1 MNREKFFAA
10 LAGIDEAHIAEALC
24 YTPEASCGSSERI
37 VHLKKKRIITFA
49 LAAALILALGVTAY
63 AAYDVISTPEA
74 AEKVA
79 REQIAQ
85 WCDLGLLNPNV
96 QFEGSADAIVEI
108 EAEQGG
114 SVWYG
119 RLFPHS
125 FDVRWYFGDRKYGC
139 NLNVDTLGGKIT
151 YLDLFADA
159 DEDAVP
165 TGEIELTI
173 GPDGETKTFYYYEN
187 YPDLLPANQ
196 TVDGFCSALA
206 QYWGY
211 GSYRLAD
218 KGDPIY
224 TEDYAAHFSA
234 VDGSTR
240 MLDVPWDMSGL
251 CSLAVYF
258 DGDAE
263 GAPVY
268 IGIMQYPGYVGM
280 DVGIRHPVG

>member
-1 MNREKFFAA
+1 MNPLTLLRAMNGIHEEDVIMAGKHYYEKDKKTVPIRAKRLVAFAVA
-10 LAGIDEAHIAEALC
+10 AVLMLSLGIA
-24 YTPEASCGSSERI
+24 
-37 VHLKKKRIITFA
+37 
-49 LAAALILALGVTAY
+49 AY
-63 AAYDVISTPEA
+63 ATYNAVSTPEA

-85 WCDLGLLNPNV
+85 WRELGLLNPKV
-96 QFEGSADAIVEI
+96 QFEGEADAVVEI
-108 EAEQGG
+108 EEEQGG
-114 SVWYG
+114 SAWYG

-139 NLNVDTLGGKIT
+139 NLNIDTLGGKIM

-165 TGEIELTI
+165 TGEIELTV

-187 YPDLLPANQ
+187 FDDLLPADQ
-196 TVDGFCSALA
+196 TVDGFCKALA
-206 QYWGY
+206 GYWGY
-211 GSYRLAD
+211 GGYRLAD
-218 KGDPIY
+218 RGDPVY
-224 TEDYAAHFSA
+224 TEDYAACFAS

-240 MLDVPWDMSGL
+240 MLDVPWDMSGR

-263 GAPVY
+263 GAPMY
-268 IGIMQYPGYVGM
+268 IEIMQYPGYVGM

>member
-1 MNREKFFAA
+1 MNSLTLLRAMNGIHEEDVIMAGKHFYEKDKKTVPIRTKRLVAFAIA
-10 LAGIDEAHIAEALC
+10 AVLMLSLGIA
-24 YTPEASCGSSERI
+24 
-37 VHLKKKRIITFA
+37 
-49 LAAALILALGVTAY
+49 AY
-63 AAYDVISTPEA
+63 AAYNAVSTPEA

-85 WCDLGLLNPNV
+85 WRELGLLNPKV
-96 QFEGSADAIVEI
+96 QFEGEADAVVEI
-108 EAEQGG
+108 EEEQGG
-114 SVWYG
+114 SAWYG

-125 FDVRWYFGDRKYGC
+125 FDVRWYFGERKYGC
-139 NLNVDTLGGKIT
+139 NLNIDTLGGKIM

-159 DEDAVP
+159 DKDAVP
-165 TGEIELTI
+165 TGEIELTV

-187 YPDLLPANQ
+187 FDDLLPADQ
-196 TVDGFCSALA
+196 TVDGFCKALA
-206 QYWGY
+206 GYWGY
-211 GSYRLAD
+211 AGYRLAD
-218 KGDPIY
+218 RGDPVY
-224 TEDYAAHFSA
+224 TEDYAACFGS

-240 MLDVPWDMSGL
+240 MLDVPWDMSGR

-268 IGIMQYPGYVGM
+268 IDIMQYPGYVGM

>member
-1 MNREKFFAA
+1 MNSLTLLRAMNGIHEEDVIMAGNHFYEKDKKTVPIRAKRLVAFAIA
-10 LAGIDEAHIAEALC
+10 AVLMLSLGLA
-24 YTPEASCGSSERI
+24 
-37 VHLKKKRIITFA
+37 
-49 LAAALILALGVTAY
+49 AY
-63 AAYDVISTPEA
+63 AAYNAVSTPEA

-85 WCDLGLLNPNV
+85 WRELGLLNPNV
-96 QFEGSADAIVEI
+96 QFEGEADTVVEI
-108 EAEQGG
+108 EEEQGG
-114 SVWYG
+114 SAWYG

-139 NLNVDTLGGKIT
+139 NLNIDTLGGKIM

-165 TGEIELTI
+165 TGEIELTV

-187 YPDLLPANQ
+187 FDDLLPADQ
-196 TVDGFCSALA
+196 TVDGFCKALA
-206 QYWGY
+206 GYWGY
-211 GSYRLAD
+211 GGYRLAD
-218 KGDPIY
+218 RGDPVY
-224 TEDYAAHFSA
+224 TEDYAACFGS

-240 MLDVPWDMSGL
+240 MLDVPWDMSGR

-263 GAPVY
+263 GAPMY
-268 IGIMQYPGYVGM
+268 IEIMQYPGYVGM

>member
-1 MNREKFFAA
+1 MAGKHFYEKDKKTVPIRAKRLVAFAVA
-10 LAGIDEAHIAEALC
+10 AVLMLSLGIA
-24 YTPEASCGSSERI
+24 
-37 VHLKKKRIITFA
+37 
-49 LAAALILALGVTAY
+49 AY
-63 AAYDVISTPEA
+63 AAYNAVSTPEA

-85 WCDLGLLNPNV
+85 WCELGLLNPKV
-96 QFEGSADAIVEI
+96 QFEGKADAVVEI
-108 EAEQGG
+108 EEEQGG
-114 SVWYG
+114 SAWYG

-139 NLNVDTLGGKIT
+139 NLNIDTLGGKIM
-151 YLDLFADA
+151 YLDLFAEA

-165 TGEIELTI
+165 TGEIELTV

-187 YPDLLPANQ
+187 FDDLLPADQ
-196 TVDGFCSALA
+196 TVDGFCKALA
-206 QYWGY
+206 GYWGY
-211 GSYRLAD
+211 GGYRLAD
-218 KGDPIY
+218 RGDPVY
-224 TEDYAAHFSA
+224 TEDYAACFGS

-240 MLDVPWDMSGL
+240 MLDVPWDMSGR

-263 GAPVY
+263 GAPMY
-268 IGIMQYPGYVGM
+268 IEIMQYPGYVGM

>member
-1 MNREKFFAA
+1 MNREKAFAA
-10 LAGIDEAHIAEALC
+10 LADISGEYISEALC
-24 YTPEASCGSSERI
+24 YSPAAASGPSERN
-37 VHLKKKRIITFA
+37 VYLKKKRIISFA
-49 LAAALILALGVTAY
+49 LAAVLMLSLGITAY
-63 AAYDVISTPEA
+63 ATYNAISTPEA

-85 WCDLGLLNPNV
+85 WRELGLLNPEV
-96 QFEGSADAIVEI
+96 DFEGEADKIVEI
-108 EAEQGG
+108 EEERGG
-114 SVWYG
+114 SAWYG

-139 NLNVDTLGGKIT
+139 NLNIDTLGGKIM
-151 YLDLFADA
+151 YIDLFAEA

-165 TGEIELTI
+165 TGEIELTV
-173 GPDGETKTFYYYEN
+173 GPDGEKKTFYYYEN
-187 YPDLLPANQ
+187 YGDLLPSDQ
-196 TVDGFCSALA
+196 TVDGFCKALA
-206 QYWGY
+206 GYWGY
-211 GSYRLAD
+211 GGYRLAGMD
-218 KGDPIY
+218 DPIY
-224 TEDYAAHFSA
+224 TEDYAAFFAS

-240 MLDVPWDMSGL
+240 MLDVPWDMSGR

-268 IGIMQYPGYVGM
+268 IDIMQYPGYVGM

>member
-1 MNREKFFAA
+1 MNREKNFDAI
-10 LAGIDEAHIAEALC
+10 AGIDEAYVAEALR
-24 YTPEASCGSSERI
+24 YAPETSSGSSERI

-49 LAAALILALGVTAY
+49 LAAALILALSVTAY
-63 AAYDVISTPEA
+63 AAYDAISTPEA

-79 REQIAQ
+79 REQVAQ
-85 WCDLGLLNPNV
+85 WRELGLLNPNV
-96 QFEGSADAIVEI
+96 QFEGTADAIVEI
-108 EAEQGG
+108 EEEQGG
-114 SVWYG
+114 SAWYG

-139 NLNVDTLGGKIT
+139 NLNVDTLDGKIM
-151 YLDLFADA
+151 YLDLFAVA
-159 DEDAVP
+159 DKGAAA
-165 TGEIELTI
+165 TGEIELTV
-173 GPDGETKTFYYYEN
+173 GPDGETKTFYFYEN
-187 YPDLLPANQ
+187 YSDLLPADR

-206 QYWGY
+206 RYWGY
-211 GSYRLAD
+211 SGYRLAD

-224 TEDYAAHFSA
+224 TEDYAAHFAA
-234 VDGSTR
+234 VDGATR
-240 MLDVPWDMSGL
+240 MLDVPWDMSGR

-258 DGDAE
+258 DGDAG